1 MKKEREV
8 RNILTEFRADSK
20 SRKIEGFIPYASRS
34 EYLGWWEYLDKGCFT
49 KTLRESTDIKC
60 LYDHIDSQLL
70 ARTKNDSLSFEER
83 EDGLY
88 FTFDAPDTTLGNDVL
103 TMVRT
108 GLISGCSFGFQVIK
122 DSWSADGSER
132 HIQELRLFEVSVL
145 ASNPAY
151 SESNVKIRS
160 LSEAFEGKELS
171 AEDKNTIQSE
181 IQKLQK
187 LAGPSEEEQKKAEAE
202 EAAKKEAEEAAK
214 KEAEEQKIIDDLNA
228 RLEAAEKILNED

>member
-1 MKKEREV
+1 MKKEREI
-8 RNILTEFRADSK
+8 RNIITEFRADSE
-20 SRKIEGFIPYASRS
+20 SRKIEGFIPYNSRS
-34 EYLGWWEYLDKGCFT
+34 EYLGFWEYLDRGCFT
-49 KTLRESTDIKC
+49 KTLRESSDIKC
-60 LYDHIDSQLL
+60 LYDHLDSQLL
-70 ARTKNDSLSFEER
+70 ARTKNNSLSFEER

-88 FTFDAPDTTLGNDVL
+88 FTFDAPETTLGNDVL

-160 LSEAFEGKELS
+160 LSEAYEGKELTD
-171 AEDKNTIQSE
+171 EDKNKIQSE

-187 LAGPSEEEQKKAEAE
+187 LAGPSEEEIKKAEEEAQKKAEE
-202 EAAKKEAEEAAK
+202 EAAQKQAE
-214 KEAEEQKIIDDLNA
+214 EEQKIIDDLNA
-228 RLEAAEKILNED
+228 RLEAAEKILNEE